1 MKQEGFHV
9 TRWGQ
14 PEVWTKGIKQMATW
28 IAEEKIKVDETIV
41 EGFDKMPEAF
51 IGLFTGANIGKMII
65 KA

>member
-1 MKQEGFHV
+1 
-9 TRWGQ
+9 
-14 PEVWTKGIKQMATW
+14 MATW